1 MLITIITF
9 IIVFGI
15 LVLVHEFGHYYFAK
29 RAGILVREFS
39 IGMGPKI
46 WWKQS
51 GGTTYTI
58 RILPLGGYVRLAGA
72 DDEDE
77 DELRPGTP
85 VTIQLDDQD
94 KVTSI
99 NASQKTTLLQGIPL
113 QIVDSDL
120 VDGLWIK
127 GYVNGDEDNLKTY
140 DVSHDA
146 LITENYG
153 TVVQI
158 APKDVQFNSASLPA
172 RMMTNFAGP
181 MNNFILS
188 LVVFVILGFLLSGG
202 VPVNSNKIGHVN
214 SNSVAAKAGLVSGD
228 RIVKVNKTKI
238 ENWTDLSTSI
248 SSHPGKKITVKYE
261 RDGKQHTTS
270 MVPKT
275 VKQSN
280 QKVGQIGILEETSK
294 SFSARINFGW
304 ERFVQAGTLIFSVL
318 GHMFTHGFSLNDL
331 GGPVAI
337 YAGTSQA
344 TSLGFTG
351 VLNFLALLS
360 INLGIVNLLP
370 IPALDGGKLLLNII
384 EAIIRRPI
392 PEKAEG
398 IVTMIGFFLL
408 LVLMILVTWNDIQRY
423 FIR

>member
-1 MLITIITF
+1 MIVTIITF
-9 IIVFGI
+9 ILVFGI
-15 LVLVHEFGHYYFAK
+15 LVLVHEYGHYYFAK

-46 WWKQS
+46 WWTRKN
-51 GGTTYTI
+51 GTTYTV
-58 RILPLGGYVRLAGA
+58 RLLPVGGYVRLAGS

-85 VTIQLDDQD
+85 VTLQLNQDDQV
-94 KVTSI
+94 VTI
-99 NASQKTTLLQGIPL
+99 NASSKATLFQGIPMQL
-113 QIVDSDL
+113 VASDL
-120 VDGLWIK
+120 VDGLWVK
-127 GYVNGDEDNLKTY
+127 GYVNGDESELKTY
-140 DVSHDA
+140 PVNHDA
-146 LITENYG
+146 TVVEHDG

-158 APKDVQFNSASLPA
+158 APRDVQFRSASLPA
-172 RMMTNFAGP
+172 RMITNFAGP

-188 LVVFVILGFLLSGG
+188 LLVFIILGFTLTG
-202 VPVNSNKIGHVN
+202 VPTNSNQIGKVN
-214 SNSVAAKAGLVSGD
+214 AGSVAAKAGLVAGD
-228 RIVKVNKTKI
+228 RITKVNSTKVANWAELATNLSSKPNQQVKLTYTHKGETKT
-238 ENWTDLSTSI
+238 T
-248 SSHPGKKITVKYE
+248 TV
-261 RDGKQHTTS
+261 RPQA
-270 MVPKT
+270 
-275 VKQSN
+275 VKQG
-280 QKVGQIGILEETSK
+280 KETVGQIGILEQQEK
-294 SFSARINFGW
+294 GIRARLMFGW
-304 ERFVQAGTLIFSVL
+304 QQFIQAGTLIFAVL

-344 TSLGFTG
+344 TALGING

-384 EAIIRRPI
+384 EAVIRRPI
-392 PEKAEG
+392 PERAEG
-398 IVTMIGFFLL
+398 IVTMLGFMIL

>member
-1 MLITIITF
+1 MIVTIITF
-9 IIVFGI
+9 ILVFGI
-15 LVLVHEFGHYYFAK
+15 LVLVHEYGHYYFAK

-46 WWKQS
+46 WWTRKN
-51 GGTTYTI
+51 GTTYTV
-58 RILPLGGYVRLAGA
+58 RLLPVGGYVRLAGS

-85 VTIQLDDQD
+85 LTLQLNQDDQV
-94 KVTSI
+94 VTI
-99 NASQKTTLLQGIPL
+99 NASSKATLFQGIPMQL
-113 QIVDSDL
+113 VASDL
-120 VDGLWIK
+120 VDGLWVK
-127 GYVNGDEDNLKTY
+127 GYVNGDESELKTY
-140 DVSHDA
+140 PVNHDA
-146 LITENYG
+146 MVVEHDG

-158 APKDVQFNSASLPA
+158 APRDVQFRSASLPA

-188 LVVFVILGFLLSGG
+188 LLVFIILGFTLTG
-202 VPVNSNKIGHVN
+202 VPTNSNQIGKVN
-214 SNSVAAKAGLVSGD
+214 AGSVAAKAGLVAGD
-228 RIVKVNKTKI
+228 RITKVNSTKVANWAELATNLSSKPNQQVKLTYTHKGETKT
-238 ENWTDLSTSI
+238 T
-248 SSHPGKKITVKYE
+248 TV
-261 RDGKQHTTS
+261 RPQA
-270 MVPKT
+270 
-275 VKQSN
+275 VKQG
-280 QKVGQIGILEETSK
+280 KETVGQIGILEQQEK
-294 SFSARINFGW
+294 GIWARLMFGW
-304 ERFVQAGTLIFSVL
+304 QQFIQAGTLIFAVL

-344 TSLGFTG
+344 TALGVNG

-384 EAIIRRPI
+384 EAVIRRPI

-398 IVTMIGFFLL
+398 IVTMLGFMIL

>member
-1 MLITIITF
+1 MIITIITF
-9 IIVFGI
+9 ILVFGV
-15 LVLVHEFGHYYFAK
+15 LVLVHEYGHYYFAK

-46 WWKQS
+46 WWRRRN
-51 GGTTYTI
+51 GTTYTV
-58 RILPLGGYVRLAGA
+58 RILPVGGYVRLAGS

-85 VTIQLDDQD
+85 VTLQLNDNDE
-94 KVTSI
+94 VVSI
-99 NASQKTTLLQGIPL
+99 NTSSKSTLFQGIPM
-113 QIVDSDL
+113 QIVATDL
-120 VDGLWIK
+120 TDDLWIK
-127 GYVNGDEDNLKTY
+127 GYVNGDESELKRY
-140 DVSHDA
+140 SVNHDA
-146 LITENYG
+146 VVIEQDGTE
-153 TVVQI
+153 VQI
-158 APKDVQFNSASLPA
+158 APRDVQFRSASLPA

-188 LVVFVILGFLLSGG
+188 LLVFIILGFTLGG
-202 VPVNSNKIGHVN
+202 VPTNSNQIGKVN
-214 SNSVAAKAGLVSGD
+214 SNSVAAKAGLRAGD
-228 RIVKVNKTKI
+228 RVTRVNNVKI
-238 ENWTDLSTSI
+238 SNWTDLSSNL
-248 SSHPGKKITVKYE
+248 SNKPGKKVQLTYE
-261 RDGKQHTTS
+261 RAGHSKTVLVT
-270 MVPKT
+270 PKT
-275 VKQSN
+275 VKQGK
-280 QKVGQIGILEETSK
+280 QKVGQIGILEQERTGIK
-294 SFSARINFGW
+294 DRLLFGW
-304 ERFVQAGTLIFSVL
+304 QQFIQAGTLIFAVL

-344 TSLGFTG
+344 TALGFNG

-398 IVTMIGFFLL
+398 IVTMIGFMIL

>member
-51 GGTTYTI
+51 GGTTYTV

-85 VTIQLDDQD
+85 VTIQLNDQNL
-94 KVTSI
+94 VTNI
-99 NASQKTTLLQGIPL
+99 NASQKTTLFQGIPL

-127 GYVNGDEDNLKTY
+127 GYVNGDESDLKVY
-140 DVSHDA
+140 NVDHDA
-146 LITENYG
+146 LITEHDG

-188 LVVFVILGFLLSGG
+188 LVVFIVLGFLLSGG

-214 SNSVAAKAGLVSGD
+214 SGSVAARAGLVSGD
-228 RIVKVNKTKI
+228 RITQVGHSKI
-238 ENWTDLSTSI
+238 NNWTDLLTAI
-248 SSHPGKKITVKYE
+248 SSHPGKKVTVDYE
-261 RDGKQHTTS
+261 RNGERHTTS
-270 MVPKT
+270 LIPKT
-275 VKQSN
+275 VKQSG
-280 QKVGQIGILEETSK
+280 QKVGQIGILEEMDK

-304 ERFVQAGTLIFSVL
+304 QRFVQAGTLIFSVL

>member
-1 MLITIITF
+1 MIITIITF

-85 VTIQLDDQD
+85 VTIQLNDQD
-94 KVTSI
+94 QVTNI
-99 NASQKTTLLQGIPL
+99 NASQKTTLFQGIPL

-120 VDGLWIK
+120 VNDLWIK
-127 GYVNGDEDNLKTY
+127 GYVNGDENDLKVY
-140 DVSHDA
+140 NVAHDA
-146 LITENYG
+146 LITEHDG

-158 APKDVQFNSASLPA
+158 APKDVQFNSASLSA

-188 LVVFVILGFLLSGG
+188 LVVFIILGFLLSGG

-214 SNSVAAKAGLVSGD
+214 ANSVAARAGLVSGD
-228 RIVKVNKTKI
+228 RIKQVNNIKI
-238 ENWTDLSTSI
+238 KDWTDLSTAI
-248 SSHPGKKITVKYE
+248 SSRPGKKITVTYE
-261 RDGKQHTTS
+261 HQGKQHTTT

-275 VKQSN
+275 VKQSG
-280 QKVGQIGILEETSK
+280 QKVGQIGILEETDK
-294 SFSARINFGW
+294 SFSARLNFGW
-304 ERFVQAGTLIFSVL
+304 QRFVQAGTLIFSVL
-318 GHMFTHGFSLNDL
+318 GHMFTHGFSLNDF

-370 IPALDGGKLLLNII
+370 IAALDGGKLLLNII

>member
-1 MLITIITF
+1 MIVTMITF
-9 IIVFGI
+9 ILVFGI
-15 LVLVHEFGHYYFAK
+15 LVLVHEYGHYYFAK

-46 WWKQS
+46 WWTRKN
-51 GGTTYTI
+51 GTTYTV
-58 RILPLGGYVRLAGA
+58 RLLPVGGYVRLAGS

-85 VTIQLDDQD
+85 VTLQLNQDDQV
-94 KVTSI
+94 VTI
-99 NASQKTTLLQGIPL
+99 NASSKATLFQGIPMQL
-113 QIVDSDL
+113 VASDL
-120 VDGLWIK
+120 VDGLWVK
-127 GYVNGDEDNLKTY
+127 GYVNGDESELKTY
-140 DVSHDA
+140 PVNHDA
-146 LITENYG
+146 MVVEHNG

-158 APKDVQFNSASLPA
+158 APRDVQFRSASLPA

-188 LVVFVILGFLLSGG
+188 LLVFIILGFTLTG
-202 VPVNSNKIGHVN
+202 VPTNSNQIGKVN
-214 SNSVAAKAGLVSGD
+214 AGSVAAKAGLVAGD
-228 RIVKVNKTKI
+228 RITKVNSTKVANWAELATNLSSKPNQQVKLTYTHKGETKT
-238 ENWTDLSTSI
+238 T
-248 SSHPGKKITVKYE
+248 TV
-261 RDGKQHTTS
+261 RPQA
-270 MVPKT
+270 
-275 VKQSN
+275 VKQG
-280 QKVGQIGILEETSK
+280 KETVGQIGILEQQEK
-294 SFSARINFGW
+294 GIRARLMFGW
-304 ERFVQAGTLIFSVL
+304 QQFIQAGTLIFAVL

-344 TSLGFTG
+344 TALGING

-384 EAIIRRPI
+384 EAVIRRPI
-392 PEKAEG
+392 PERAEG
-398 IVTMIGFFLL
+398 IVTMLGFMIL

>member
-1 MLITIITF
+1 MIVTIITF
-9 IIVFGI
+9 ILVFGI
-15 LVLVHEFGHYYFAK
+15 LVLVHEYGHYYFAK

-46 WWKQS
+46 WWTRKN
-51 GGTTYTI
+51 GTTYTV
-58 RILPLGGYVRLAGA
+58 RLLPVGGYVRLAGS

-85 VTIQLDDQD
+85 VTLQLNQD
-94 KVTSI
+94 GQVVTI
-99 NASQKTTLLQGIPL
+99 NASSKATLFQGIPMQL
-113 QIVDSDL
+113 VASDL
-120 VDGLWIK
+120 VDGLWVK
-127 GYVNGDEDNLKTY
+127 GYVNGDESELKTY
-140 DVSHDA
+140 PVNHDA
-146 LITENYG
+146 MVVEHNG

-158 APKDVQFNSASLPA
+158 APRDVQFRSASLPA

-188 LVVFVILGFLLSGG
+188 LLVFIILGFTLTG
-202 VPVNSNKIGHVN
+202 VPTNSNQIGKVN
-214 SNSVAAKAGLVSGD
+214 AGSVAAKAGLVAGD
-228 RIVKVNKTKI
+228 RITKVNSTKVANWAELATNLSSKPNQQVKLTYTHKGETKT
-238 ENWTDLSTSI
+238 T
-248 SSHPGKKITVKYE
+248 TV
-261 RDGKQHTTS
+261 RPQA
-270 MVPKT
+270 
-275 VKQSN
+275 VKQG
-280 QKVGQIGILEETSK
+280 KETVGQIGILEQQEK
-294 SFSARINFGW
+294 GIRARLMFGW
-304 ERFVQAGTLIFSVL
+304 QQFIQAGTLIFAVL

-344 TSLGFTG
+344 TALGVNG

-384 EAIIRRPI
+384 EAVIRRPI

-398 IVTMIGFFLL
+398 IVTMLGFMIL

>member
-1 MLITIITF
+1 MIVTIITF
-9 IIVFGI
+9 ILVFGI
-15 LVLVHEFGHYYFAK
+15 LVLVHEYGHYFFAK

-46 WWKQS
+46 WWKRKN
-51 GGTTYTI
+51 GTTYTV
-58 RILPLGGYVRLAGA
+58 RILPVGGYVRLAGN

-77 DELRPGTP
+77 EELRPGTP
-85 VTIQLDDQD
+85 VTLQLNDDD
-94 KVTSI
+94 EVVTI
-99 NASQKTTLLQGIPL
+99 NTSSKSTLFQGIPM
-113 QIVDSDL
+113 QL
-120 VDGLWIK
+120 VDTDLTDDLWIK
-127 GYVNGDEDNLKTY
+127 GYVNGDESEVKVYSVN
-140 DVSHDA
+140 HDA
-146 LITENYG
+146 VVIERDG
-153 TVVQI
+153 TQVQI
-158 APKDVQFNSASLPA
+158 APRDVQFRSASLPA

-188 LVVFVILGFLLSGG
+188 LVVFIILGFTLAG
-202 VPVNSNKIGHVN
+202 VPTNSNQIGKVNSG
-214 SNSVAAKAGLVSGD
+214 SVAAQAGLKAGD
-228 RIVKVNKTKI
+228 RITKVNNTKI
-238 ENWTDLSTSI
+238 SNWTDLSMNLSDK
-248 SSHPGKKITVKYE
+248 PGQKVKVTYS
-261 RDGKQHTTS
+261 RDGHSRTVALT
-270 MVPKT
+270 PKT
-275 VKQSN
+275 VKQGK
-280 QKVGQIGILEETSK
+280 QKVGQIGILEQQRTGI
-294 SFSARINFGW
+294 RDRLLFGW
-304 ERFVQAGTLIFSVL
+304 QQFVQAGTLIFAVL

-344 TSLGFTG
+344 TALGFNG

-398 IVTMIGFFLL
+398 IVTMIGFMIL

>member
-1 MLITIITF
+1 MIVTIITF
-9 IIVFGI
+9 ILVFGI
-15 LVLVHEFGHYYFAK
+15 LVLVHEYGHYYFAK

-46 WWKQS
+46 WWTRKN
-51 GGTTYTI
+51 GTTYTV
-58 RILPLGGYVRLAGA
+58 RLLPVGGYVRLAGS

-85 VTIQLDDQD
+85 LTLQLNQDDQV
-94 KVTSI
+94 VTI
-99 NASQKTTLLQGIPL
+99 NASSKATLFQGIPMQL
-113 QIVDSDL
+113 VASDL
-120 VDGLWIK
+120 VDGLWVK
-127 GYVNGDEDNLKTY
+127 GYVNGDESELKTY
-140 DVSHDA
+140 PVNHDA
-146 LITENYG
+146 MVVEHNG

-158 APKDVQFNSASLPA
+158 APRDVQFRSASLPA

-188 LVVFVILGFLLSGG
+188 LLVFIILGFTLTG
-202 VPVNSNKIGHVN
+202 VPTNSNQIGKVN
-214 SNSVAAKAGLVSGD
+214 AGSVAAKAGLVAGD
-228 RIVKVNKTKI
+228 RITKVNSTKVANWAELVTNLSSKPNQQVKLTYTHKGETKT
-238 ENWTDLSTSI
+238 T
-248 SSHPGKKITVKYE
+248 TV
-261 RDGKQHTTS
+261 RPQA
-270 MVPKT
+270 
-275 VKQSN
+275 VKQG
-280 QKVGQIGILEETSK
+280 KETVGQIGILEQQEK
-294 SFSARINFGW
+294 GIRARLMFGW
-304 ERFVQAGTLIFSVL
+304 QQFIQAGTLIFAVL

-344 TSLGFTG
+344 TALGVNG

-384 EAIIRRPI
+384 EAVIRRPI

-398 IVTMIGFFLL
+398 IVTMLGFMIL

-423 FIR
+423 FIL

>member
-1 MLITIITF
+1 MIVTIITF
-9 IIVFGI
+9 ILVFGI
-15 LVLVHEFGHYYFAK
+15 LVLVHEYGHYYFAK

-46 WWKQS
+46 WWTRKN
-51 GGTTYTI
+51 GTTYTV
-58 RILPLGGYVRLAGA
+58 RLLPVGGYVRLAGS

-85 VTIQLDDQD
+85 VTLQLNQD
-94 KVTSI
+94 GQVVTI
-99 NASQKTTLLQGIPL
+99 NASSKATLFQGIPMQL
-113 QIVDSDL
+113 VASDL
-120 VDGLWIK
+120 VDGLWVK
-127 GYVNGDEDNLKTY
+127 GYVNGDESELKTY
-140 DVSHDA
+140 PVNHDA
-146 LITENYG
+146 TVVEHDG

-158 APKDVQFNSASLPA
+158 APRDVQFRSASLPA
-172 RMMTNFAGP
+172 RMITNFAGP

-188 LVVFVILGFLLSGG
+188 LLVFIILGFTLTG
-202 VPVNSNKIGHVN
+202 VPTNSNQIGKVN
-214 SNSVAAKAGLVSGD
+214 AGSVAAKAGLVAGD
-228 RIVKVNKTKI
+228 RITKVNSTKVA
-238 ENWTDLSTSI
+238 NWAELATNLSSKPNQQVKLTYT
-248 SSHPGKKITVKYE
+248 HKGETKMTTV
-261 RDGKQHTTS
+261 RPQA
-270 MVPKT
+270 
-275 VKQSN
+275 VKQG
-280 QKVGQIGILEETSK
+280 KETVGQIGILEQQEK
-294 SFSARINFGW
+294 GIRARLMFGW
-304 ERFVQAGTLIFSVL
+304 QQFIQAGTLIFAVL

-344 TSLGFTG
+344 TALGVNG

-384 EAIIRRPI
+384 EAVIRRPI

-398 IVTMIGFFLL
+398 IVTMLGFMIL

>member
-1 MLITIITF
+1 MIITIITF

-85 VTIQLDDQD
+85 VTIQLNDQD
-94 KVTSI
+94 QVTNI
-99 NASQKTTLLQGIPL
+99 NASQKATLFQGIPL

-120 VDGLWIK
+120 VNDLWIK
-127 GYVNGDEDNLKTY
+127 GYVNGDENDLKVY
-140 DVSHDA
+140 NVAHDA
-146 LITENYG
+146 LITEHDG

-188 LVVFVILGFLLSGG
+188 LVVFIILGFLLSGG

-214 SNSVAAKAGLVSGD
+214 ANSVAARAGLASGD
-228 RIVKVNKTKI
+228 RIKQVNNTKI
-238 ENWTDLSTSI
+238 KDWTDLSTAI
-248 SSHPGKKITVKYE
+248 SSHPGEKITVTYE
-261 RDGKQHTTS
+261 HQGKQHTTT

-275 VKQSN
+275 VKQSG
-280 QKVGQIGILEETSK
+280 QKVGQIGILEETDK
-294 SFSARINFGW
+294 SFSARLNFGW
-304 ERFVQAGTLIFSVL
+304 QRFVQAGTLIFSVL
-318 GHMFTHGFSLNDL
+318 GHMFTHGFSLNDF

-337 YAGTSQA
+337 YVGTSQA

-384 EAIIRRPI
+384 EAVIRRPI

>member
-1 MLITIITF
+1 MIVTIITF
-9 IIVFGI
+9 ILVFGI
-15 LVLVHEFGHYYFAK
+15 LVLVHEYGHYYFAK

-46 WWKQS
+46 WWTRKN
-51 GGTTYTI
+51 GTTYTV
-58 RILPLGGYVRLAGA
+58 RLLPVGGYVRLAGS

-85 VTIQLDDQD
+85 LTLQLNQDDQV
-94 KVTSI
+94 VTI
-99 NASQKTTLLQGIPL
+99 NASSKATLFQGIPMQL
-113 QIVDSDL
+113 VASDL
-120 VDGLWIK
+120 VDGLWVK
-127 GYVNGDEDNLKTY
+127 GYVNGDESELKTY
-140 DVSHDA
+140 PVNHDA
-146 LITENYG
+146 MVVEHNG

-158 APKDVQFNSASLPA
+158 APRDVQFRSASLPA

-188 LVVFVILGFLLSGG
+188 LLVFIILGFTITG
-202 VPVNSNKIGHVN
+202 VPTNSNQIGKVN
-214 SNSVAAKAGLVSGD
+214 AGSVAAKAGLVAGD
-228 RIVKVNKTKI
+228 RITKVNSTKVANWAELATNLSNKPNQQVKLTYTHKGETKT
-238 ENWTDLSTSI
+238 T
-248 SSHPGKKITVKYE
+248 TV
-261 RDGKQHTTS
+261 RPQA
-270 MVPKT
+270 
-275 VKQSN
+275 VKQG
-280 QKVGQIGILEETSK
+280 KETVGQIGILEQQEK
-294 SFSARINFGW
+294 GIRARLMFGW
-304 ERFVQAGTLIFSVL
+304 QQFIQAGTLIFAVL

-344 TSLGFTG
+344 TALGVNG

-384 EAIIRRPI
+384 EAVIRRPI

-398 IVTMIGFFLL
+398 IVTMLGFMIL

>member
-1 MLITIITF
+1 MIVTIITF
-9 IIVFGI
+9 ILVFGI
-15 LVLVHEFGHYYFAK
+15 LVLVHEYGHYYFAK

-46 WWKQS
+46 WWTRKN
-51 GGTTYTI
+51 GTTYTV
-58 RILPLGGYVRLAGA
+58 RLLPVGGYVRLAGS

-85 VTIQLDDQD
+85 VTLQLNQD
-94 KVTSI
+94 GQVVTI
-99 NASQKTTLLQGIPL
+99 NASSKATLFQGIPMQL
-113 QIVDSDL
+113 VASDL
-120 VDGLWIK
+120 VDGLWVK
-127 GYVNGDEDNLKTY
+127 GYVNGDESELKSY
-140 DVSHDA
+140 PVNHDA
-146 LITENYG
+146 TVVEHDG

-158 APKDVQFNSASLPA
+158 APRDVQFRSASLPA
-172 RMMTNFAGP
+172 RMITNFAGP

-188 LVVFVILGFLLSGG
+188 LLVFIILGFTLTG
-202 VPVNSNKIGHVN
+202 VPTNSNQIGKVN
-214 SNSVAAKAGLVSGD
+214 AGSVAAKAGLVAGD
-228 RIVKVNKTKI
+228 RITKVNSTKVANWAELATNLSSKPNQQVKLTYTHKGETKT
-238 ENWTDLSTSI
+238 T
-248 SSHPGKKITVKYE
+248 TV
-261 RDGKQHTTS
+261 RPQA
-270 MVPKT
+270 
-275 VKQSN
+275 VKQG
-280 QKVGQIGILEETSK
+280 KETVGQIGILEQQEK
-294 SFSARINFGW
+294 GIRARLMFGW
-304 ERFVQAGTLIFSVL
+304 QQFIQAGTLIFAVL

-344 TSLGFTG
+344 TALGVNG

-360 INLGIVNLLP
+360 INLGIINLLP

-384 EAIIRRPI
+384 EAVIRRPI

-398 IVTMIGFFLL
+398 IVTMLGFMIL

>member
-46 WWKQS
+46 WWRQS
-51 GGTTYTI
+51 GGTTYTV

-72 DDEDE
+72 DDTDDE
-77 DELRPGTP
+77 ELRPGTP
-85 VTIQLDDQD
+85 VTIQLDEND
-94 KVTSI
+94 KVTKI
-99 NASQKTTLLQGIPL
+99 NASTKTTLFQGIPL

-127 GYVNGDEDNLKTY
+127 GYVNGDESELKTY
-140 DVSHDA
+140 QVDHDA
-146 LITENYG
+146 LITEHDG

-188 LVVFVILGFLLSGG
+188 LVVFIILGFLISGG
-202 VPVNSNKIGHVN
+202 VPTNTNVIGKVQ
-214 SNSVAAKAGLVSGD
+214 SNSVAEKAGLVSGD
-228 RIVKVNKTKI
+228 KI
-238 ENWTDLSTSI
+238 TQINSKKITNWTDLSTTI
-248 SSHPGKKITVKYE
+248 SSNPGKKLSVTYVHN
-261 RDGKQHTTS
+261 GKNHQTT

-275 VKQSN
+275 VEQSN
-280 QKVGQIGILEETSK
+280 QKVGQIGIMEQTND
-294 SFSARINFGW
+294 SFAARVSFGW
-304 ERFVQAGTLIFSVL
+304 QRFVQSGTLIFSVL
-318 GHMFTHGFSLNDL
+318 GQMFTHGFSLNDL

-344 TSLGFTG
+344 TALGVAG

-384 EAIIRRPI
+384 EGITRRPI

-398 IVTMIGFFLL
+398 IITMIGFLIL
-408 LVLMILVTWNDIQRY
+408 MILMILVTWNDIQRY
-423 FIR
+423 FIK

>member
-1 MLITIITF
+1 MIVTIITF
-9 IIVFGI
+9 ILVFGI
-15 LVLVHEFGHYYFAK
+15 LVLVHEYGHYYFAK

-46 WWKQS
+46 WWTRKN
-51 GGTTYTI
+51 GTTYTV
-58 RILPLGGYVRLAGA
+58 RLLPVGGYVRLAGS

-85 VTIQLDDQD
+85 VTLQLNQD
-94 KVTSI
+94 GQVVTI
-99 NASQKTTLLQGIPL
+99 NASSKATLFQGIPMQL
-113 QIVDSDL
+113 VASDL
-120 VDGLWIK
+120 VDGLWVK
-127 GYVNGDEDNLKTY
+127 GYVNGDESELKTY
-140 DVSHDA
+140 PVNHDA
-146 LITENYG
+146 TVVEHDG

-158 APKDVQFNSASLPA
+158 APRDVQFRSASLPA
-172 RMMTNFAGP
+172 RMITNFAGP

-188 LVVFVILGFLLSGG
+188 LLVFIILGFTLTG
-202 VPVNSNKIGHVN
+202 VPTNSNQIGKVN
-214 SNSVAAKAGLVSGD
+214 AGSVAAKAGLVAGD
-228 RIVKVNKTKI
+228 RITKVNSTKVA
-238 ENWTDLSTSI
+238 NWTELATNLSSKPNQQVKLTYT
-248 SSHPGKKITVKYE
+248 HKGETKTTTV
-261 RDGKQHTTS
+261 RPQA
-270 MVPKT
+270 
-275 VKQSN
+275 VKQG
-280 QKVGQIGILEETSK
+280 KETVGQIGILEQQEK
-294 SFSARINFGW
+294 GIRARLMFGW
-304 ERFVQAGTLIFSVL
+304 QQFIQAGTLIFAVL

-344 TSLGFTG
+344 TALGVNG

-384 EAIIRRPI
+384 EAVIRRPI

-398 IVTMIGFFLL
+398 IVTMLGFMIL

>member
-1 MLITIITF
+1 MIVTIITF
-9 IIVFGI
+9 ILVFGI
-15 LVLVHEFGHYYFAK
+15 LVLVHEYGHYYFAK

-46 WWKQS
+46 WWTRKN
-51 GGTTYTI
+51 GTTYTV
-58 RILPLGGYVRLAGA
+58 RLLPVGGYVRLAGS

-85 VTIQLDDQD
+85 LTLQLNQDDQV
-94 KVTSI
+94 VTI
-99 NASQKTTLLQGIPL
+99 NASSKATLFQGIPMQL
-113 QIVDSDL
+113 VASDL
-120 VDGLWIK
+120 VDGLWVK
-127 GYVNGDEDNLKTY
+127 GYVNGDESELKTY
-140 DVSHDA
+140 PVNHDA
-146 LITENYG
+146 MVVEHNG

-158 APKDVQFNSASLPA
+158 APRDVQFRSASLPA

-188 LVVFVILGFLLSGG
+188 LLVFIILGFTLTG
-202 VPVNSNKIGHVN
+202 VPTNSNQIGKVN
-214 SNSVAAKAGLVSGD
+214 AGSVAAKAGLVAGD
-228 RIVKVNKTKI
+228 RITKVNSTKVANWAELATNLSSKPNQQVKLTYTHKGETKT
-238 ENWTDLSTSI
+238 T
-248 SSHPGKKITVKYE
+248 TV
-261 RDGKQHTTS
+261 RPQA
-270 MVPKT
+270 
-275 VKQSN
+275 VKQG
-280 QKVGQIGILEETSK
+280 KETVGQIGILEQQEK
-294 SFSARINFGW
+294 GIWARLMFGW
-304 ERFVQAGTLIFSVL
+304 QQFIQAGTLIFAVL

-344 TSLGFTG
+344 TALGVNG

-384 EAIIRRPI
+384 EAVIRRPI
-392 PEKAEG
+392 PENAEG
-398 IVTMIGFFLL
+398 IVTMLGFMIL